1 MNLYELGRK
10 WLNSLSDYTMYRIF
24 PTMVILLVGL
34 LVIRIVM
41 KIITGALNRSGLE
54 KGAHTLIKSLAR
66 ISMGILLTLILASHL
81 GFDVTGIVALA
92 SVLTLAVSLALQNAL
107 ANVIGG
113 FSLLYNKPFSSGDF
127 VEIADRSGTVLE
139 IGLTYTKLSTPDNK
153 IVSIPNSSV
162 VATEIVNYTVSGTR
176 RVALNI
182 SASYDAPVEKVLE
195 VLRKAGDQPT
205 RLKEK
210 EPFAAVESYGDS
222 AIRYL
227 LHVWCKTED
236 FWTTQ
241 CETTRQIKVLFDEAG
256 IEMTYPHLN
265 VHLVTPK

>member
-1 MNLYELGRK
+1 MNLYDLGRK
-10 WLNSLSDYTMYRIF
+10 WLNSIGDYTMYHIF
-24 PTMVILLVGL
+24 PTALILIVGL
-34 LVIRIVM
+34 LVMKIVM
-41 KIITGALNRSGLE
+41 KIISGTLNRSGLE

-66 ISMGILLTLILASHL
+66 IVMGVLLTLIIASHL

-107 ANVIGG
+107 SNVIGG

-127 VEIADRSGTVLE
+127 VEIATRSGTVLE

-176 RVALNI
+176 RVAI
-182 SASYDAPVEKVLE
+182 SVSASYDAPTEKVLE
-195 VLRKAGDQPT
+195 ALLKAGDQPT
-205 RLKEK
+205 RLQDKA
-210 EPFAAVESYGDS
+210 PFAAVDSYGES
-222 AIRYL
+222 AINYI
-227 LHVWCKTED
+227 LHIWCKAED

-241 CETTRQIKVLFDEAG
+241 FEATRQIKVFFDEAG
-256 IEMTYPHLN
+256 IQMTYPHLN
-265 VHLVTPK
+265 VHLDK